1 MKKRNASLLLVA
13 RRDELFERRAVL
25 QQNGGFLTFGIIWQD
40 RAQTFR
46 KFSSGWKETDHQL
59 PLQHQLAQVSQD
71 SIWRGLSY
79 VFMNIYDIL
88 LQWLMGDKHPILIM
102 KRTFQER
109 CWASMSTFPRKVIPS
124 TPTSWAQYA
133 VTRPR
138 QLGSYDWK
146 NVLLSSIPPGK
157 WIAQL
162 PCILFYFFV
171 VYICLIM
178 APYKSPPF
186 FGSSCYLLSPLSVLV
201 FHRCFFWLRF
211 IWRVGIPVGIS
222 SWKWRSP
229 KPSTQTTHFYHYL
242 FYHEVLWTH
251 FWCLM
256 RNSKAMNRDSDS
268 SNWG

>member
-1 MKKRNASLLLVA
+1 MDRPSADPHQMKKRNASLLLVA

-88 LQWLMGDKHPILIM
+88 QWLMGDKHPILIM

-138 QLGSYDWK
+138 QLGSCDWK

-162 PCILFYFFV
+162 PCILFLFFCC
-171 VYICLIM
+171 IH
-178 APYKSPPF
+178 
-186 FGSSCYLLSPLSVLV
+186 LSYHGPIQIAT
-201 FHRCFFWLRF
+201 FFW
-211 IWRVGIPVGIS
+211 
-222 SWKWRSP
+222 
-229 KPSTQTTHFYHYL
+229 
-242 FYHEVLWTH
+242 E
-251 FWCLM
+251 
-256 RNSKAMNRDSDS
+256 
-268 SNWG
+268 